1 MILPEHAPSR
11 ATDPESQFSNAR
23 ALLTELIRVPELAAV
38 LDEQGAVHAS
48 CVYRQAPTLWLLV
61 LQRLGG
67 GLSLQSAVE
76 ELIANHADVLPRN
89 RRVEEGTLSTNNS
102 AFNRARQRI
111 PLRVVETF
119 SNCLC
124 DYLAERSER
133 VWRDRRVFIIDG
145 TTITLPPTPEL
156 KRAFPPAT
164 NQLGESVWPVAML
177 MVASELSTGCLLVPQ
192 IDAMYGEHNSSE
204 ARQAIQIIDR
214 LPADA
219 LVLADSGFGVFS
231 VAQHCDHSDREFVFR
246 LSTQRFEALRRKATL
261 VEEASGRRSW
271 RLTWRPSRKDRLTN
285 PQLPDDAAV
294 EVFLHESALEDG
306 QSLYLVSN
314 VAADARSVAELYSK
328 RYDVEF
334 DIRDVKVTMDTENI
348 LAQRLDT
355 VLKELMA
362 AIIAFNLVA
371 QFRRQAAKLARVEPR
386 RLSFTGV
393 WLVFCSRLLRKQFD
407 SYEAW
412 RLAYQ
417 AALVAASQHK
427 HPNRSHPRSYPR
439 VAHPRRPKTTK
450 YQKSL
455 RKKTKPRPPD

>member
-1 MILPEHAPSR
+1 M
-11 ATDPESQFSNAR
+11 
-23 ALLTELIRVPELAAV
+23 
-38 LDEQGAVHAS
+38 
-48 CVYRQAPTLWLLV
+48 
-61 LQRLGG
+61 
-67 GLSLQSAVE
+67 
-76 ELIANHADVLPRN
+76 
-89 RRVEEGTLSTNNS
+89 
-102 AFNRARQRI
+102 
-111 PLRVVETF
+111 
-119 SNCLC
+119 
-124 DYLAERSER
+124 
-133 VWRDRRVFIIDG
+133 
-145 TTITLPPTPEL
+145 
-156 KRAFPPAT
+156 
-164 NQLGESVWPVAML
+164 
-177 MVASELSTGCLLVPQ
+177 
-192 IDAMYGEHNSSE
+192 
-204 ARQAIQIIDR
+204 
-214 LPADA
+214 
-219 LVLADSGFGVFS
+219 
-231 VAQHCDHSDREFVFR
+231 
-246 LSTQRFEALRRKATL
+246 
-261 VEEASGRRSW
+261 
-271 RLTWRPSRKDRLTN
+271 
-285 PQLPDDAAV
+285 
-294 EVFLHESALEDG
+294 
-306 QSLYLVSN
+306 
-314 VAADARSVAELYSK
+314 AELYSK